1 MTYIAETLDRLSPF
15 SYCAPFLL
23 AVIIIITI
31 IILLLTLKKDMFK
44 VMAILDKSE
53 NFKPQVAFSSADEL
67 EKRGQFLSKIQ
78 KSKIDKLEKEQLER
92 NILPRGKPRGRPRG
106 IKSKRD

>member
-1 MTYIAETLDRLSPF
+1 MTYIAETLDRFFPF
-15 SYCAPFLL
+15 SYCALFLL
-23 AVIIIITI
+23 AVMLIITI

-44 VMAILDKSE
+44 TRAILDKSE

-67 EKRGQFLSKIQ
+67 EKRRQYLAKIQ
-78 KSKIDKLEKEQLER
+78 KSKIDKLEKEQLES

>member
-23 AVIIIITI
+23 AVIITI

-67 EKRGQFLSKIQ
+67 EKRGQFLYKIQ